1 MHAPHRLKNSAF
13 TLIELL
19 VVIAI
24 IAILAAILFPVF
36 AQAKMA
42 AKKTVALSNVKE
54 LGTATQIYLAD
65 SDDTFPLANVY
76 NPYNGRPST
85 NRFLSTP
92 VDPISAQFSGVQAA
106 DGVAATAAFYSNSL
120 QPYLKSYGLWDDAN
134 ATSTT
139 SIYTLGFYGGA
150 GLAFNGGVQNNN
162 FAFTMNGLLSAYS
175 ATASANPASL
185 PLFSLD
191 GNRKTPGAAF
201 ANPALYCGYAT
212 ADPTAVNN
220 TLPCTYV
227 PTKPGCLTTY
237 TTSNP
242 GHNGETSFF
251 SSSTGG
257 AGWGMYGGQWPVSF
271 ADGHAKSRKMS
282 AGTPSAR
289 TDARIDPFT
298 NWQASDPYG
307 KLGTGGGLQRW
318 WSSADGGATLCHA
331 YMFRPDVDL
340 ASAPDTPY
348 AG

>member
-1 MHAPHRLKNSAF
+1 MHAPHGPKTSAF

-36 AQAKMA
+36 AQAKLA

-54 LGTATQIYLAD
+54 IGTGTQIYLAD

-85 NRFLSTP
+85 NRFLATP
-92 VDPISAQFSGVQAA
+92 VDPINAQFTGAQAA
-106 DGVAATAAFYSNSL
+106 DGVAATSAFYSNAI
-120 QPYLKSYGLWDDAN
+120 QPYLKSYGLWDDSN
-134 ATSTT
+134 ATATT

-150 GLAFNGGVQNNN
+150 GLAYTGGVQNNN
-162 FAFTMNGLLSAYS
+162 FAFAMNGLLTEYS
-175 ATASANPASL
+175 ATAAVSPATL
-185 PLFSLD
+185 PLFTLD
-191 GNRKTPGAAF
+191 GNRKTTGGAF

-212 ADPTAVNN
+212 ADPSAVGNV
-220 TLPCTYV
+220 LPCRYV

-237 TTSNP
+237 TTGNP
-242 GHNGETSFF
+242 GHNGESSFF

-257 AGWGMYGGQWPVSF
+257 AGWGMYNGQWPIVY
-271 ADGHAKSRKMS
+271 ADGHAKTRKIG
-282 AGTPSAR
+282 AGQAAAN

-307 KLGTGGGLQRW
+307 KLGTGGGLLRW
-318 WSSADGGATLCHA
+318 WSSADGGTSLCHA

-348 AG
+348 KG